1 MYGFLTEEIVR
12 GFHLVF
18 LFGTTTS
25 RIVFGR
31 RENLIF
37 AATNEFRQSVEYV
50 STVSHSEIADAAWRS
65 IVCGPYAINIFT
77 SCRGWRDR
85 VLRLH
90 RCCTQQ
96 Q

>member
-18 LFGTTTS
+18 LSERPPAGLS
-25 RIVFGR
+25 SDVVRI
-31 RENLIF
+31 
-37 AATNEFRQSVEYV
+37 

>member
-18 LFGTTTS
+18 LFGTS

-65 IVCGPYAINIFT
+65 IVCGPYAINIFYK
-77 SCRGWRDR
+77 
-85 VLRLH
+85 L
-90 RCCTQQ
+90 
-96 Q
+96 

>member
-12 GFHLVF
+12 GLHLVF

-65 IVCGPYAINIFT
+65 IVCGPYAINIFYK
-77 SCRGWRDR
+77 
-85 VLRLH
+85 L
-90 RCCTQQ
+90 
-96 Q
+96 

>member
-18 LFGTTTS
+18 LFGTTSS

-37 AATNEFRQSVEYV
+37 AATEYV

-65 IVCGPYAINIFT
+65 IVCGPYAINIF
-77 SCRGWRDR
+77 
-85 VLRLH
+85 
-90 RCCTQQ
+90 
-96 Q
+96 

>member
-18 LFGTTTS
+18 L
-25 RIVFGR
+25 GR

-65 IVCGPYAINIFT
+65 IVCGPYAINIFYK
-77 SCRGWRDR
+77 
-85 VLRLH
+85 L
-90 RCCTQQ
+90 
-96 Q
+96 

>member
-65 IVCGPYAINIFT
+65 IVCGPYAINVQFVFLQVSLKT
-77 SCRGWRDR
+77 KTP
-85 VLRLH
+85 VF
-90 RCCTQQ
+90 
-96 Q
+96 